1 MSNDL
6 GMAGK
11 YTVYQCDDS
20 ADYYFEHETLGDERA
35 VRVNIDPETKQA
47 YDYEGL
53 FEIPAPCL
61 EWLRARGV
69 NVSEVE

>member
-1 MSNDL
+1 MNDSL

-35 VRVNIDPETKQA
+35 VRVNVDGATRQA
-47 YDYEGL
+47 VDYDGM
-53 FEIPAPCL
+53 FEVPAPCL
-61 EWLRARGV
+61 KWLRANGV
-69 NVSEVE
+69 DVSEIE